1 MKILLLGKNGQLGW
15 ELHRSLL
22 PLGSIIALDRKQCD
36 LSCPE
41 KIHDVVS
48 AIHPEAIVNAA
59 AYTAVDKAED
69 EEELATAI
77 NGTSVKVLAEEAQK
91 MKALLVHYSTDY
103 VFNGNKADPYTE
115 DDIPDPVNAYGRSK
129 LEGEQAIV
137 KSGSDY
143 IVLRTSWVYAA
154 RGNNFLKTMLRLA
167 RERGE
172 LRIVADQ
179 YGAPTWARNIADA
192 TVHMLVTAQR
202 ERQASVFSSN
212 IYHLSATGKT
222 TWHGFAN
229 AIIEQARHIGEAE
242 YILTEKILPITT
254 EDYPLPAPRPKNSQM
269 VSGLLTARFGL
280 TMPEWHE
287 AMKLCIDEV
296 LEVQ

>member
-41 KIHDVVS
+41 KIPDVVS
-48 AIHPEAIVNAA
+48 AIQPEAIVNAA

-77 NGTSVKVLAEEAQK
+77 NGTSVRVLAEEAQK

-103 VFNGNKADPYTE
+103 VFNGNKAEPYTE

-143 IVLRTSWVYAA
+143 LVLRTSWVYAA
-154 RGNNFLKTMLRLA
+154 RGNNFLRTD
-167 RERGE
+167 
-172 LRIVADQ
+172 V
-179 YGAPTWARNIADA
+179 
-192 TVHMLVTAQR
+192 
-202 ERQASVFSSN
+202 
-212 IYHLSATGKT
+212 ATG
-222 TWHGFAN
+222 A
-229 AIIEQARHIGEAE
+229 
-242 YILTEKILPITT
+242 
-254 EDYPLPAPRPKNSQM
+254 
-269 VSGLLTARFGL
+269 
-280 TMPEWHE
+280 
-287 AMKLCIDEV
+287 
-296 LEVQ
+296 